1 MRSSIATNRLTNRLT
16 NQGLPD
22 SATESSS
29 RTPAPLVVIARDDE
43 VKVVLNHAL
52 AHLRLRG

>member
-1 MRSSIATNRLTNRLT
+1 ME
-16 NQGLPD
+16 GLPD
-22 SATESSS
+22 SATESSG
-29 RTPAPLVVIARDDE
+29 RIPATRLVVIARDDE